1 MIFDTPATTN
11 PIDQLKV
18 IGQPADRVDGP
29 RKVSGK
35 APYADERHD
44 MVPDPAYGVIL
55 GSAIAKGRIISIDSR
70 DAESAPGV
78 LAIVTAD
85 NAGKLGKASNHT
97 AHMLAGPTVEHYDQ
111 AVALVVAESFEQA
124 RAAAALIRVVYERTE
139 GAFDLAAV
147 KDKAIKPE
155 EGLGGPADT
164 AVGDFAGALASAT
177 IKLDQLYTTPDQS
190 NSMME
195 PHATTARSEEP
206 PAGTEFI
213 SPCSYRWAPLEKNK
227 KQ

>member
-35 APYADERHD
+35 APYAYERHD

-97 AHMLAGPTVEHYDQ
+97 AHMLAG
-111 AVALVVAESFEQA
+111 
-124 RAAAALIRVVYERTE
+124 
-139 GAFDLAAV
+139 
-147 KDKAIKPE
+147 
-155 EGLGGPADT
+155 
-164 AVGDFAGALASAT
+164 
-177 IKLDQLYTTPDQS
+177 
-190 NSMME
+190 
-195 PHATTARSEEP
+195 RSEEH
-206 PAGTEFI
+206 TSELQSLMRI
-213 SPCSYRWAPLEKNK
+213 SYAVFCLKKKKKIERIKSLNK
-227 KQ
+227 ITKYKQHDKIYTTNQN